1 MALAPEAPA
10 AGTYDR
16 RVLGRWKKNQGS
28 AVPVADRPVAE
39 RPGAKN
45 RPTTKRSLA
54 EAANKRPLVPSNRKA
69 AAGDARQAAKAE
81 RMKVRQAMVT
91 GDERHLPPRDK
102 GPVRRFVRDYVD
114 ARRNVGEYFL
124 IVALAVVF
132 ISFFQTPEIQLVST
146 AMLWAT
152 VLFCFADGFILSR
165 QLKKALHTRF
175 TDDELASGI
184 VRYGVLRAF
193 QIRRTRLPKPMVA
206 RGEYPT

>member
-1 MALAPEAPA
+1 M
-10 AGTYDR
+10 
-16 RVLGRWKKNQGS
+16 LGRRKKTPETT
-28 AVPVADRPVAE
+28 VIPVED

-45 RPTTKRSLA
+45 RPTQRRSTA
-54 EAANKRPLVPSNRKA
+54 EAANKKPLVPSDRKKASSASREA
-69 AAGDARQAAKAE
+69 ARAE

-91 GDERHLPPRDK
+91 GDERHLPARDK

-132 ISFFQTPEIQLVST
+132 LGFFQGAPQLQLLST
-146 AMLWAT
+146 VLLWLT
-152 VLFCFADGFILSR
+152 VLFCFADGYLLSR
-165 QLKKALHTRF
+165 RLDRALHAKF
-175 TDDELASGI
+175 DDTELERGV

-206 RGEYPT
+206 RGEYPK